1 MNSARNMA
9 DEIDN
14 ALHMADACQRFD
26 VWAGRHSKDVGFPSA
41 IAWLLAQRLIT
52 WNSDQGRLCTFSS
65 GRVTTIRLPVNGIG
79 TGLSRFGQFP
89 ALDVAVDRLG
99 RRSGF
104 AFHEIIHFL
113 LA

>member
-1 MNSARNMA
+1 LIYRAGDSASGRVCGT
-9 DEIDN
+9 EI
-14 ALHMADACQRFD
+14 
-26 VWAGRHSKDVGFPSA
+26 P
-41 IAWLLAQRLIT
+41 ILI
-52 WNSDQGRLCTFSS
+52 QGRLCTFSS

-99 RRSGF
+99 RSGF